1 MIVRVLR
8 RLGVPDD
15 LLAVYDFTVYHRA
28 DLSVASARIE
38 TDAAAFQISAHA
50 ERTIFLLGNFIL
62 FQPHDFKGLFINA
75 AHEIDVERARSVR
88 RIRLFQALVNLFAPR
103 NGDFITAHDP

>member
-1 MIVRVLR
+1 M
-8 RLGVPDD
+8 PDD
-15 LLAVYDFTVYHRA
+15 FFAVYNFSVYYRA
-28 DLSVASARIE
+28 DFSVASARIE
-38 TDAAAFQISAHA
+38 TDAAAFQVSAHA
-50 ERTIFLLGNFIL
+50 ERAILLCGNLVL

-88 RIRLFQALVNLFAPR
+88 RIRLFQALVNLFASR